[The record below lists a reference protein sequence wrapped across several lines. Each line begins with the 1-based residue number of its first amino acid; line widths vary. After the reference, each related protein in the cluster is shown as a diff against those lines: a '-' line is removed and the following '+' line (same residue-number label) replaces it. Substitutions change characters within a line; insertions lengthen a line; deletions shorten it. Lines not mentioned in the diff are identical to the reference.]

1 MQIIGVDYGMKRVGL
16 AFSGG
21 KIAFAGVTLTGGDE
35 ECVRGVVKE
44 AEKKEAE
51 EIVVGLPKNMNG
63 TESEMT
69 ARAREF
75 AEKLKL
81 ATKIKIV
88 LWDERLTSAQA
99 DRAML
104 SGDLSRRKRKKHID
118 SISAQIMLQSYIDA
132 VKLL

>member
-1 MQIIGVDYGMKRVGL
+1 VPIIGVDYGLKRVGI
-16 AFSGG
+16 AFSSG
-21 KIAFAGVTLTGGDE
+21 KIAFAGETLTGGDDA
-35 ECVRGVVKE
+35 CARGVISA
-44 AEKKEAE
+44 AEKIGAD

-69 ARAREF
+69 TLARQF
-75 AEKLKL
+75 AAKLEA

-104 SGDLSRRKRKKHID
+104 TGDLSRKKRKQHID

-132 VKLL
+132 VKPS